1 MATDASRIYTVAD
14 LAAHVGGVVLGDAQR
29 PISACR
35 GLNLARP
42 TDATFL
48 SNIKYTAQL
57 ATTEAGCVVVGKGT
71 TPADIDRGT
80 RPPLTFIQTDDPY
93 YSFREI
99 VVLLHGFRV
108 HPAMVVSPLAV
119 VAKSAKIG
127 ANCQIHPF
135 ASIGENAVLG
145 AGCVVY
151 PGAVIMARARLGDT
165 CIVYPNAT
173 IYDDCVLGNRCIL
186 QSGAVVGSDGYGFA
200 THRGVHHKIPQ
211 IGHVVLED
219 DVEVGANTVIE
230 RAAMES
236 TVIAKGTK
244 LGNSVVVGHNCHI
257 GEHNLLVSQ
266 VGIAGST
273 QTGHHVVLAGQVG
286 VAGHLHIGNMVR
298 AAAQA
303 GIAADVPDG
312 QDVGGT
318 PAVEMKQAKRV
329 YLQLYQLPDLV
340 KRLRELER
348 TVAALKKSSSD
359 QA

>member
-1 MATDASRIYTVAD
+1 MATDASRIFTVAD
-14 LAAHVGGVVLGDAQR
+14 LAAHVGGVVLGDAHR

-35 GLNLARP
+35 SLNLARP

-48 SNIKYTAQL
+48 SNNKYTTQL

-71 TPADIDRGT
+71 APADIDRGT
-80 RPPLTFIQTDDPY
+80 LPPLTFIQTDDPY

-151 PGAVIMARARLGDT
+151 PGAVIMARAKLGDT

-173 IYDDCVLGNRCIL
+173 VYDDCVLGNRCIL

-200 THRGVHHKIPQ
+200 THHGVHHKIPQ
-211 IGHVVLED
+211 IGNVVLED

-244 LGNSVVVGHNCHI
+244 LGNSVVIGHNCQI

-273 QTGHHVVLAGQVG
+273 QTGRYVVMAGQVG

-303 GIAADVPDG
+303 GIAADIPDG

-329 YLQLYQLPDLV
+329 YLQLYQLPDMV

-348 TVAALKKSSSD
+348 TVAGLKKTPSD